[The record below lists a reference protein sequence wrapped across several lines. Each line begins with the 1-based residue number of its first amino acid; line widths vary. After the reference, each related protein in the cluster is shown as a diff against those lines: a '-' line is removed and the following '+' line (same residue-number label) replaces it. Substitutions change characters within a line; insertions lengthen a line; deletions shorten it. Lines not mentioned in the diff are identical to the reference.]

1 MSLCGTKS
9 FNLPVCAGLFQ
20 LLTTPPLMLNSTF
33 HYQFS
38 DYFAYLCPIVIV
50 RRNCSTPLHH
60 CCKGL
65 LGGLKGALVLVL
77 ETGLTMK
84 KFILAAAIC
93 VFFAACG
100 GDDGLTPTPQKPPTQ
115 GETTEVKAADI
126 VKYFNLDKQLNVYQA
141 IEKAKADL
149 GKKTIDGKEIEV
161 KAVNEVKR
169 DDQKGTFTL
178 KVTGVVGKKPFG
190 MEVDFSGFAQKP
202 ADQDMAMRAMA
213 KWKDGVDYLSEFDFD
228 TLFRLKKA
236 DKFTAEYLS
245 KLVDLTSSA
254 ADGSNHYTFTP
265 DDWAKTAISD
275 VRYVPSNS
283 HSGHVVFTI
292 TYNGIK
298 GKTGN
303 NGSPSLAID
312 KNAYYAKQFT
322 VDTEAAS
329 KRYMRGVYRHLDVFY
344 GSLIK
349 YDKAK
354 FAPLIAGKQRNNGDN
369 SIELTIKLTPKD
381 GSETELAQFSLTLK
395 GFKPLSD
402 LNNEWNIAGGTDV
415 NEFFGKKFKNTPDGD
430 KTAQVKAIDTR
441 LWLKLVQMT
450 VKRGGGY
457 VDLYPKEEKSENGNY
472 NVTAWTP
479 TDGKTEHKDIYLEEP
494 RIEVIA
500 AEKKGNFLDIKYKL
514 TFVNE
519 TAVDG
524 VEKTINV
531 HLI

>member
-1 MSLCGTKS
+1 
-9 FNLPVCAGLFQ
+9 
-20 LLTTPPLMLNSTF
+20 MLNRIF

-50 RRNCSTPLHH
+50 RRNCSTPLRH

-65 LGGLKGALVLVL
+65 LGGLKGAPVLVL

-149 GKKTIDGKEIEV
+149 GKKTIDGKEMEV

-178 KVTGVVGKKPFG
+178 KVTGVVGNKPFG

-202 ADQDMAMRAMA
+202 ADQDMAMRAVA
-213 KWKDGVDYLSEFDFD
+213 KWKDGVDYLAEFDFD
-228 TLFRLKKA
+228 TLFRLEKT
-236 DKFTAEYLS
+236 DKFTADYLS
-245 KLVDLTSSA
+245 KLVDLSASA

-265 DDWAKTAISD
+265 DDWAKTTISD
-275 VRYVPSNS
+275 VRYVPGNS
-283 HSGHVVFTI
+283 HSGHVMFTI

-303 NGSPSLAID
+303 NASPSLAID

-322 VDTEAAS
+322 VDTQAAS
-329 KRYMRGVYRHLDVFY
+329 KFYMRGVYRQLDVFY

-349 YDKAK
+349 YDETK
-354 FAPLIAGKQRNNGDN
+354 FAPLLASKQKNDGDN
-369 SIELTIKLTPKD
+369 SIALTIKLTPKD
-381 GSETELAQFSLTLK
+381 GSETELAQFTLTLK

-402 LNNEWNIAGGTDV
+402 LNNEWNIAGKTEV
-415 NEFFGKKFKNTPDGD
+415 NEFFGKKFRNTPDGD

-441 LWLKLVQMT
+441 AWLKLVQMT
-450 VKRGGGY
+450 VKRGGNF
-457 VDLYPKEEKSENGNY
+457 VSLYPNEVASENGNY
-472 NVTAWTP
+472 KVTAWFP
-479 TDGKTEHKDIYLEEP
+479 SSSDAEHKDIYLEEP
-494 RIEVIA
+494 RIEVTA
-500 AEKKGNFLDIKYKL
+500 AEKKGNFLYIKYRL
-514 TFVNE
+514 TSVNE
-519 TAVDG
+519 TAVAG
-524 VEKTINV
+524 VEKRTEV
-531 HLI
+531 HLIMP

>member
-1 MSLCGTKS
+1 
-9 FNLPVCAGLFQ
+9 
-20 LLTTPPLMLNSTF
+20 
-33 HYQFS
+33 
-38 DYFAYLCPIVIV
+38 
-50 RRNCSTPLHH
+50 
-60 CCKGL
+60 
-65 LGGLKGALVLVL
+65 
-77 ETGLTMK
+77 MK
-84 KFILAAAIC
+84 KIILAAAIC

-149 GKKTIDGKEIEV
+149 GKKTIDGKEINV
-161 KAVNEVKR
+161 TAVNVVKR

-178 KVTGVVGKKPFG
+178 KVTGVAGKTPFG
-190 MEVDFSGFAQKP
+190 LDVDFTGFAQKP
-202 ADQDMAMRAMA
+202 ADQDMAMRAVA

-236 DKFTAEYLS
+236 DKFTADYLS
-245 KLVDLTSSA
+245 KLVDLSASA

-283 HSGHVVFTI
+283 HSGYVVFTI

-298 GKTGN
+298 GETGN

-322 VDTEAAS
+322 VDTEAAG

-349 YDKAK
+349 YDKDK
-354 FAPLIAGKQRNNGDN
+354 FAPLLASKQKNDGDN

-381 GSETELAQFSLTLK
+381 GSETELAQFTLTLK

-402 LNNEWNIAGGTDV
+402 LNNEWAMAGGTGV
-415 NEFFGKKFKNTPDGD
+415 NEFFGKKFRTTPDGD

-441 LWLKLVQMT
+441 AWVKLVQMT
-450 VKRGGGY
+450 VKRGGNF
-457 VDLYPKEEKSENGNY
+457 VSLSPEEVKSENGNY
-472 NVTAWTP
+472 NVTAWIP
-479 TDGKTEHKDIYLEEP
+479 EGGKAEYLDIYLEEP

-500 AEKKGNFLDIKYKL
+500 AEKKGNFLYIKYRL
-514 TFVNE
+514 TSVNE
-519 TAVDG
+519 TAVAG
-524 VEKTINV
+524 VEKRIEV
-531 HLI
+531 HLIMP

>member
-1 MSLCGTKS
+1 
-9 FNLPVCAGLFQ
+9 
-20 LLTTPPLMLNSTF
+20 
-33 HYQFS
+33 
-38 DYFAYLCPIVIV
+38 
-50 RRNCSTPLHH
+50 
-60 CCKGL
+60 
-65 LGGLKGALVLVL
+65 
-77 ETGLTMK
+77 MK

-169 DDQKGTFTL
+169 DEQKGTFTL
-178 KVTGVVGKKPFG
+178 KVTGVAGKTPFG
-190 MEVDFSGFAQKP
+190 LDVDFTGFAQKP
-202 ADQDMAMRAMA
+202 ADQDMAMRAVA

-228 TLFRLKKA
+228 TLFRLNKT

-245 KLVDLTSSA
+245 KLVDLSASA

-265 DDWAKTAISD
+265 DDWAKTTISD

-283 HSGHVVFTI
+283 HSGSIMFTV

-303 NGSPSLAID
+303 NGSPNLTID
-312 KNAYYAKQFT
+312 KNGYYAKQFT

-329 KRYMRGVYRHLDVFY
+329 KFYMRGVYKYLDVFY

-349 YDKAK
+349 YDEVK

-381 GSETELAQFSLTLK
+381 GSETELAQFSLALK

-441 LWLKLVQMT
+441 VWLKLVQMT
-450 VKRGGGY
+450 VKRGGNF
-457 VDLYPKEEKSENGNY
+457 VSLSPEEVKSENGNY
-472 NVTAWTP
+472 NVTAWIP
-479 TDGKTEHKDIYLEEP
+479 KGGKAEYLDIYLEEP

-500 AEKKGNFLDIKYKL
+500 AEKKGNFLYIKYRL
-514 TFVNE
+514 TSVNE
-519 TAVDG
+519 TAVAG
-524 VEKTINV
+524 VEKRIEV
-531 HLI
+531 HLIMP

>member
-1 MSLCGTKS
+1 
-9 FNLPVCAGLFQ
+9 
-20 LLTTPPLMLNSTF
+20 MLNSTF

-50 RRNCSTPLHH
+50 RHYRPTPLHH

-65 LGGLKGALVLVL
+65 LGGLKGAPVLVL
-77 ETGLTMK
+77 ETVLTMK

-115 GETTEVKAADI
+115 EETTEVKAADI

-149 GKKTIDGKEIEV
+149 GKKTIDGKEINV
-161 KAVNEVKR
+161 TAVNVVKR

-178 KVTGVVGKKPFG
+178 KVTGVAGKTPFG
-190 MEVDFSGFAQKP
+190 LDVDFTGFAQKP
-202 ADQDMAMRAMA
+202 ADQDMAMRAVA

-228 TLFRLKKA
+228 TLFRLNKT

-245 KLVDLTSSA
+245 KLVDLSASA

-265 DDWAKTAISD
+265 DDWVKTAISD

-283 HSGHVVFTI
+283 HSGSIMFTV

-303 NGSPSLAID
+303 NGSPNLTID
-312 KNAYYAKQFT
+312 KNGYYAKQFT
-322 VDTEAAS
+322 VDTQAAS
-329 KRYMRGVYRHLDVFY
+329 KFYMRGVYKYLDVFY

-349 YDKAK
+349 YDEVK

-381 GSETELAQFSLTLK
+381 GSETELAQFSLALK

-441 LWLKLVQMT
+441 VWLKLVQMT
-450 VKRGGGY
+450 VKRGGNFVSLSPEG
-457 VDLYPKEEKSENGNY
+457 VKSENGNY
-472 NVTAWTP
+472 NVTAWIP
-479 TDGKTEHKDIYLEEP
+479 KGGKAEYLDIYLEEP

-500 AEKKGNFLDIKYKL
+500 AEKKGNFLYIKYRL
-514 TFVNE
+514 TSVNE
-519 TAVDG
+519 TAVAG
-524 VEKTINV
+524 VEKRIEV
-531 HLI
+531 HLIMP

>member
-1 MSLCGTKS
+1 
-9 FNLPVCAGLFQ
+9 
-20 LLTTPPLMLNSTF
+20 MLNRIF

-50 RRNCSTPLHH
+50 RRNCPMPLHH

-65 LGGLKGALVLVL
+65 LGGLKGAPVLVL

-84 KFILAAAIC
+84 KIILAAAIC

-178 KVTGVVGKKPFG
+178 KVTGVAGNKPFG
-190 MEVDFSGFAQKP
+190 LDVDFTGFAQKP
-202 ADQDMAMRAMA
+202 ADQDMAMRAVA

-228 TLFRLKKA
+228 TLFRLEKT
-236 DKFTAEYLS
+236 DKFTADYLS
-245 KLVDLTSSA
+245 KLVDLSASA

-265 DDWAKTAISD
+265 DDWAKTTISD
-275 VRYVPSNS
+275 VRYVPGNS
-283 HSGHVVFTI
+283 HSGHVMFTI

-303 NGSPSLAID
+303 NASPSLAID

-322 VDTEAAS
+322 VDTQAAS
-329 KRYMRGVYRHLDVFY
+329 KFYMRGVYRELAAFY

-349 YDKAK
+349 YDEAK
-354 FAPLIAGKQRNNGDN
+354 FAPLLASKQKNDGDN
-369 SIELTIKLTPKD
+369 SIALTIKLTPRD
-381 GSETELAQFSLTLK
+381 GSETELAQFTLTLK
-395 GFKPLSD
+395 GFKPLAD
-402 LNNEWNIAGGTDV
+402 LNNEWNIAGKTEV
-415 NEFFGKKFKNTPDGD
+415 NEFFGRRFRNTPDGD

-441 LWLKLVQMT
+441 VWLKLVQMT
-450 VKRGGGY
+450 VKRGGNF
-457 VDLYPKEEKSENGNY
+457 VSLSPKEVKSENGNY
-472 NVTAWTP
+472 NITAWTP
-479 TDGKTEHKDIYLEEP
+479 TDGKAEYLDIYLEEP
-494 RIEVIA
+494 KVEVIS
-500 AEKKGNFLDIKYKL
+500 AEKKGNFLDINYKL
-514 TFVNE
+514 TSVNE

-524 VEKTINV
+524 VEKTVKV
-531 HLI
+531 HLIMP

>member
-1 MSLCGTKS
+1 MSLIR
-9 FNLPVCAGLFQ
+9 LQPPVV
-20 LLTTPPLMLNSTF
+20 MLNSML
-33 HYQFS
+33 HHLLS
-38 DYFAYLCPIVIV
+38 DYFLYLCTTVIV
-50 RRNCSTPLHH
+50 RRNCPTPLHH

-65 LGGLKGALVLVL
+65 LGGLKGAPVLVL

-84 KFILAAAIC
+84 KIILAAAIC

-149 GKKTIDGKEIEV
+149 GKKTIDGKEINV
-161 KAVNEVKR
+161 TAVNVVKR

-178 KVTGVVGKKPFG
+178 KVTGVAGKKPFG
-190 MEVDFSGFAQKP
+190 LDVDFTGFAQKP
-202 ADQDMAMRAMA
+202 ADQDMAMRAVA

-228 TLFRLKKA
+228 TLFRLNKT

-245 KLVDLTSSA
+245 KLVDLSASA
-254 ADGSNHYTFTP
+254 ADGSSHYTFTP
-265 DDWAKTAISD
+265 DDWAKTTISD

-283 HSGHVVFTI
+283 HSGSIMFTV

-303 NGSPSLAID
+303 NASPSLTID

-322 VDTEAAS
+322 VNTQAAS
-329 KRYMRGVYRHLDVFY
+329 KFYMRGVYRQLAAFY

-349 YDKAK
+349 YDETK
-354 FAPLIAGKQRNNGDN
+354 FAPLLASKQKNDGDN
-369 SIELTIKLTPKD
+369 SIALTIKLTPRD
-381 GSETELAQFSLTLK
+381 GSETELAQFTLTLK

-402 LNNEWNIAGGTDV
+402 LNNEWNIAGKTEV
-415 NEFFGKKFKNTPDGD
+415 NEFFGKRFRNSADGD

-441 LWLKLVQMT
+441 VWLKLVQMT
-450 VKRGGGY
+450 VKRGGNF
-457 VDLYPKEEKSENGNY
+457 VSLFPNEVASENGNY
-472 NVTAWTP
+472 KVTAWFP
-479 TDGKTEHKDIYLEEP
+479 SSSDAEHKDIYLEEP
-494 RIEVIA
+494 RIEVTA
-500 AEKKGNFLDIKYKL
+500 AEKKGNFLYIKYRL
-514 TFVNE
+514 TSVNE
-519 TAVDG
+519 TAVAG
-524 VEKTINV
+524 VEKRIEV
-531 HLI
+531 HLIMP

>member
-1 MSLCGTKS
+1 
-9 FNLPVCAGLFQ
+9 
-20 LLTTPPLMLNSTF
+20 
-33 HYQFS
+33 
-38 DYFAYLCPIVIV
+38 
-50 RRNCSTPLHH
+50 
-60 CCKGL
+60 
-65 LGGLKGALVLVL
+65 
-77 ETGLTMK
+77 MK
-84 KFILAAAIC
+84 KIILAAAIC

-161 KAVNEVKR
+161 KAVNVVRR

-178 KVTGVVGKKPFG
+178 KVTGVAGKTPFG
-190 MEVDFSGFAQKP
+190 LDVDFTGFAQKP
-202 ADQDMAMRAMA
+202 ADQDMVMRAVA

-245 KLVDLTSSA
+245 KLIELSASA

-275 VRYVPSNS
+275 VRYVHSNS
-283 HSGHVVFTI
+283 YSGHVVFTI

-303 NGSPSLAID
+303 NASPSLAFD

-329 KRYMRGVYRHLDVFY
+329 KLYMPGVYKHLDVFY

-354 FAPLIAGKQRNNGDN
+354 FAPLLASKQKNDGDN
-369 SIELTIKLTPKD
+369 SIALTIKLTPRD
-381 GSETELAQFSLTLK
+381 GSETELAQFTLTLK

-402 LNNEWNIAGGTDV
+402 LNNEWAIAGKTEV
-415 NEFFGKKFKNTPDGD
+415 NEFFGKKFRKTADGD
-430 KTAQVKAIDTR
+430 KTAQVKGIDTR

-450 VKRGGGY
+450 VKRGGNF
-457 VDLYPKEEKSENGNY
+457 VSLSPEEVKSENGNY
-472 NVTAWTP
+472 NVTAWIP
-479 TDGKTEHKDIYLEEP
+479 EGGKAEYLDIYLEEP
-494 RIEVIA
+494 WIEVIA

-514 TFVNE
+514 TFVDE

>member
-1 MSLCGTKS
+1 
-9 FNLPVCAGLFQ
+9 
-20 LLTTPPLMLNSTF
+20 
-33 HYQFS
+33 
-38 DYFAYLCPIVIV
+38 
-50 RRNCSTPLHH
+50 
-60 CCKGL
+60 
-65 LGGLKGALVLVL
+65 
-77 ETGLTMK
+77 MK
-84 KFILAAAIC
+84 KIILAAAIC

-178 KVTGVVGKKPFG
+178 KVTGVAGNKPFG
-190 MEVDFSGFAQKP
+190 LDVDFTGFAQKP
-202 ADQDMAMRAMA
+202 ADQDMAMRAVA

-228 TLFRLKKA
+228 TLFRLNKT

-245 KLVDLTSSA
+245 KLVDLSASA

-265 DDWAKTAISD
+265 DDWAKTTISN

-303 NGSPSLAID
+303 NASPSLTID

-329 KRYMRGVYRHLDVFY
+329 KRYMRGVYKHLDAFY

-349 YDKAK
+349 YDKDK
-354 FAPLIAGKQRNNGDN
+354 FAPIYEGKQKNNSDN
-369 SIELTIKLTPKD
+369 SIALTIKLTPRD
-381 GSETELAQFSLTLK
+381 GSETELAQFTLTLK

-402 LNNEWNIAGGTDV
+402 LNSEWAIAGKTEV
-415 NEFFGKKFKNTPDGD
+415 NEFFGKKFRNTPDGD
-430 KTAQVKAIDTR
+430 KTVQVKALSTK
-441 LWLKLVQMT
+441 LWINLVQMS

-472 NVTAWTP
+472 NVTAWVP
-479 TDGKTEHKDIYLEEP
+479 RNSELKDRDIYLEEP
-494 RIEVIA
+494 RIEVIS
-500 AEKKGNFLDIKYKL
+500 AEKKGNFLYIKYRL
-514 TFVNE
+514 TSVNE
-519 TAVDG
+519 TAVAG
-524 VEKTINV
+524 VEKRIEV
-531 HLI
+531 HLIMP

>member
-1 MSLCGTKS
+1 MGE
-9 FNLPVCAGLFQ
+9 
-20 LLTTPPLMLNSTF
+20 
-33 HYQFS
+33 
-38 DYFAYLCPIVIV
+38 
-50 RRNCSTPLHH
+50 
-60 CCKGL
+60 
-65 LGGLKGALVLVL
+65 KGAPVLVL

-84 KFILAAAIC
+84 KIILLAAIC

-100 GDDGLTPTPQKPPTQ
+100 GDDGLTPTPQKPPKQ
-115 GETTEVKAADI
+115 EETTEVKAADI
-126 VKYFNLDKQLNVYQA
+126 VKYFGLDKQLNVYQA

-149 GKKTIDGKEIEV
+149 GKKTIDGKEINV
-161 KAVNEVKR
+161 TAVNEVKR

-178 KVTGVVGKKPFG
+178 KVTGVAGKTPFG
-190 MEVDFSGFAQKP
+190 LDVDFTGFAQKP
-202 ADQDMAMRAMA
+202 ADQDMAMRAVA

-245 KLVDLTSSA
+245 KLVDLTASA

-283 HSGHVVFTI
+283 HSGHVMFTI

-322 VDTEAAS
+322 VDTQAAS
-329 KRYMRGVYRHLDVFY
+329 KFYMRGVYRQLAAFY

-349 YDKAK
+349 YDENK
-354 FAPLIAGKQRNNGDN
+354 FASLLAGKQRNNGDN

-381 GSETELAQFSLTLK
+381 GSETELAQFTLTLK

-402 LNNEWNIAGGTDV
+402 LNSEWAMAGGTGV
-415 NEFFGKKFKNTPDGD
+415 NEFFGKRFRNTPDGD

-450 VKRGGGY
+450 VKRGGNF
-457 VDLYPKEEKSENGNY
+457 VSLSPEEVKSENGNY
-472 NVTAWTP
+472 NVTAWIP
-479 TDGKTEHKDIYLEEP
+479 TDGKAEYLDIYLEEP

-500 AEKKGNFLDIKYKL
+500 AEKKGNFLDIKYRL
-514 TFVNE
+514 TSVNE
-519 TAVDG
+519 TAVAG
-524 VEKTINV
+524 VEKRIEV
-531 HLI
+531 HLIMP

>member
-1 MSLCGTKS
+1 
-9 FNLPVCAGLFQ
+9 
-20 LLTTPPLMLNSTF
+20 MLNSTF
-33 HYQFS
+33 HYLLS

-65 LGGLKGALVLVL
+65 LGGLKGAPVLVL

-126 VKYFNLDKQLNVYQA
+126 VKYFNLDKQLNVNQA

-178 KVTGVVGKKPFG
+178 KVTGVAGKTPFG

-202 ADQDMAMRAMA
+202 ADQDMAMRAVA

-228 TLFRLKKA
+228 TLFRLKKT

-245 KLVDLTSSA
+245 KLVDLSASA

-265 DDWAKTAISD
+265 DDWAKTAISE

-283 HSGHVVFTI
+283 HSGHVMFTI

-298 GKTGN
+298 GKTDN

-322 VDTEAAS
+322 VDTEAAG

-349 YDKAK
+349 YDKDK
-354 FAPLIAGKQRNNGDN
+354 FAPLLASKQKNDGDN

-381 GSETELAQFSLTLK
+381 GSETELAQFTLTLK
-395 GFKPLSD
+395 SFKPLSD
-402 LNNEWNIAGGTDV
+402 LNNEWAMAGKTEV
-415 NEFFGKKFKNTPDGD
+415 NQFFGKRFRNTADGD
-430 KTAQVKAIDTR
+430 KTAQVKGIDTR

-450 VKRGGGY
+450 VKRSG
-457 VDLYPKEEKSENGNY
+457 DLVSLSPEEVKSENGNY
-472 NVTAWTP
+472 NVTAWIP
-479 TDGKTEHKDIYLEEP
+479 EDGKTEHKDIYLEEP
-494 RIEVIA
+494 RIEVTA
-500 AEKKGNFLDIKYKL
+500 AEKKGNFLYIKYRL
-514 TFVNE
+514 TSVNE
-519 TAVDG
+519 TAVAG
-524 VEKTINV
+524 VEKRIEV
-531 HLI
+531 HLIMP

>member
-1 MSLCGTKS
+1 MSLIR
-9 FNLPVCAGLFQ
+9 LQPPVV
-20 LLTTPPLMLNSTF
+20 MLNSML
-33 HYQFS
+33 HHLLS
-38 DYFAYLCPIVIV
+38 DYFIYLCIVVNV
-50 RRNCSTPLHH
+50 RRYCPKPLYH

-65 LGGLKGALVLVL
+65 KKGEKGAPVLVL

-84 KFILAAAIC
+84 KIILLAAIC

-100 GDDGLTPTPQKPPTQ
+100 GDDGLTPTPQKPPKQ
-115 GETTEVKAADI
+115 EETTEVKAADI
-126 VKYFNLDKQLNVYQA
+126 VKYFGLDKQLNVYQA
-141 IEKAKADL
+141 IEKAKAGL

-178 KVTGVVGKKPFG
+178 KVTGVAGKTSFG
-190 MEVDFSGFAQKP
+190 LDVDFTGFAQKP
-202 ADQDMAMRAMA
+202 ADQDMAMRAVA

-228 TLFRLKKA
+228 TLFRLKKT

-265 DDWAKTAISD
+265 EDWAKTAISD

-303 NGSPSLAID
+303 NASPSLAID

-322 VDTEAAS
+322 VDTQAAS
-329 KRYMRGVYRHLDVFY
+329 KFYMRGVYRQLAAFY

-349 YDKAK
+349 YDETK
-354 FAPLIAGKQRNNGDN
+354 FAALLAGKQKNDGDN
-369 SIELTIKLTPKD
+369 SIALTIKLTPRD
-381 GSETELAQFSLTLK
+381 GSETELAQFTLTLK
-395 GFKPLSD
+395 GFKPLAD
-402 LNNEWNIAGGTDV
+402 LNNEWNIAGKTEV
-415 NEFFGKKFKNTPDGD
+415 NEFFGKRFRNSADGD

-441 LWLKLVQMT
+441 VWLKLVQMT
-450 VKRGGGY
+450 VKRGGNF
-457 VDLYPKEEKSENGNY
+457 VSLYPNEVASENGNY
-472 NVTAWTP
+472 KVTAWFP
-479 TDGKTEHKDIYLEEP
+479 SSSDAEYKDIYLEEP
-494 RIEVIA
+494 RIEVTA
-500 AEKKGNFLDIKYKL
+500 AEKKGNFLYIKYRL
-514 TFVNE
+514 TSVNE
-519 TAVDG
+519 TAVAG
-524 VEKTINV
+524 VEKRIEV
-531 HLI
+531 HLIMP

>member
-1 MSLCGTKS
+1 
-9 FNLPVCAGLFQ
+9 
-20 LLTTPPLMLNSTF
+20 
-33 HYQFS
+33 
-38 DYFAYLCPIVIV
+38 
-50 RRNCSTPLHH
+50 
-60 CCKGL
+60 
-65 LGGLKGALVLVL
+65 
-77 ETGLTMK
+77 MK
-84 KFILAAAIC
+84 KIILAAAIC

-149 GKKTIDGKEIEV
+149 GKKTIDGKEINV
-161 KAVNEVKR
+161 TAVNVVKR

-178 KVTGVVGKKPFG
+178 KVTGVAGKTPFG
-190 MEVDFSGFAQKP
+190 LDVDFTGFAQKP
-202 ADQDMAMRAMA
+202 ADQDMAMRAVA

-228 TLFRLKKA
+228 TLFRLNKT

-245 KLVDLTSSA
+245 KLIELSASA

-265 DDWAKTAISD
+265 DDWAKTTISD

-322 VDTEAAS
+322 VDTQAAS
-329 KRYMRGVYRHLDVFY
+329 KFYMRGVYKYLDVFY

-349 YDKAK
+349 YDEAK
-354 FAPLIAGKQRNNGDN
+354 FAALLASKQKNDGDN
-369 SIELTIKLTPKD
+369 SIALTIKLTPRD
-381 GSETELAQFSLTLK
+381 GSETELAQFTLTLK

-402 LNNEWNIAGGTDV
+402 LNNEWAIAGKTEV
-415 NEFFGKKFKNTPDGD
+415 NEFFGKKFRKTADGD
-430 KTAQVKAIDTR
+430 KTAQVKGIDTR

-450 VKRGGGY
+450 VKRGGNF
-457 VDLYPKEEKSENGNY
+457 VSLSPEEVKSENGNY
-472 NVTAWTP
+472 NVTAWIP
-479 TDGKTEHKDIYLEEP
+479 EGGKAEYLDIYLEEP
-494 RIEVIA
+494 WIEVIA

-514 TFVNE
+514 TFVDE